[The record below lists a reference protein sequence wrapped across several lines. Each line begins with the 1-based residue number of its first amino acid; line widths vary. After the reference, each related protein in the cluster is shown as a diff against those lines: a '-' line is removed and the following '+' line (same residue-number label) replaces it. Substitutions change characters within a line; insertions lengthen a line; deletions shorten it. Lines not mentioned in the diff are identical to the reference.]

1 MDDIN
6 AEITSYNNLLKVYKD
21 ILADVEATLVKLRN
35 EKLKLAKKDY
45 EDKMKKRNEEVQ
57 QLYELKAVEEEKMK
71 IVIEQ
76 IEAFKRT
83 TNFYQHQDSIAD
95 INMKINTLVRKQLS
109 NYEACNCD
117 TEYNILNAKSVECGI
132 TTCGICGH
140 IQYEYDFDYY

>member
-21 ILADVEATLVKLRN
+21 ILADVEATIVKLRN
-35 EKLKLAKKDY
+35 EKLILAKKDY
-45 EDKMKKRNEEVQ
+45 EDKIKKRNEEVQ
-57 QLYELKAVEEEKMK
+57 QLYELKADEEEKLK
-71 IVIEQ
+71 ILFEQ
-76 IEAFKRT
+76 IEEFKRT
-83 TNFYQHQDSIAD
+83 INFYQHQDSISD

>member
-21 ILADVEATLVKLRN
+21 ILADVESTIVKLRN
-35 EKLKLAKKDY
+35 EKLILAKKDY

-57 QLYELKAVEEEKMK
+57 QLYELKAVEEEKLK
-71 IVIEQ
+71 ILFEQ
-76 IEAFKRT
+76 IEELKRT
-83 TNFYQHQDSIAD
+83 INFYQHQDSISD
-95 INMKINTLVRKQLS
+95 INIKINALVKKQMS

-117 TEYNILNAKSVECGI
+117 IEYNIINAKSVECGI

-140 IQYEYDFDYY
+140 IQYEYGFDYY